1 MRIFMTGASG
11 FVGSAVAR
19 ELIWSGHAVTG
30 LARSDAAAQ
39 KLEAAGVVVQRGTLE
54 DHDILRTGADA
65 CDAVLHLG
73 FSHDFSRFQESC
85 DNERQVIAAFAEAYK
100 GSARS
105 IIVTSGVA
113 FAAKLDEDTP
123 PPATSHNPRI
133 ATEQSAAKALDAGI
147 DVRVVRLPI
156 VHGDNDPGFLKML
169 IDLAKQKGKS
179 AYIGE
184 GSNHWP
190 AGHVLDAARV
200 YTLGLF
206 KGKAGDRYHPA
217 SESGV
222 AFRAIA
228 EVIGQRLDLPVV
240 SLKPDEIEAHFTW
253 FSHFAQLDCVA
264 SSDKTRDRLG
274 WAPTMPGLV
283 ADLSSSATYFAA

>member
-19 ELIWSGHAVTG
+19 ELIWGGHAVTG

-39 KLEAAGVVVQRGTLE
+39 KLEAAGVTALRGTLE
-54 DHDILRTGADA
+54 DHGLLRAGAEA

-85 DNERQVIAAFAEAYK
+85 DNERRVIAAFAEAYK

-105 IIVTSGVA
+105 ITVTSGVA
-113 FAAKLDEDTP
+113 LMNKADEDTP
-123 PPATSHNPRI
+123 PPAESHNPRI
-133 ATEQSAAKALDAGI
+133 ATEQSAARALDAGI
-147 DVRVVRLPI
+147 DMRVVRLPI

-169 IDLAKQKGKS
+169 IDLARQKGKS

-184 GSNHWP
+184 GANHWP
-190 AGHVLDAARV
+190 AAHVLDAARV
-200 YTLGLF
+200 YTLGLE
-206 KGKAGDRYHPA
+206 KGKAGERYHPA

-222 AFRAIA
+222 AFRDIA
-228 EVIGQRLDLPVV
+228 EVIGQRLNLPVV
-240 SLKPDEIEAHFTW
+240 SLKPEEIEPHFTW
-253 FSHFAQLDCVA
+253 FSHFAQLDCQA
-264 SSDKTRDRLG
+264 LSDKTRARLG
-274 WAPTMPGLV
+274 WAPTMPGLI
-283 ADLSSSATYFAA
+283 ADLSASKTYFAG